1 MWVVG
6 VWYLGISGVE
16 ACPRRL
22 RPEGMAWLRGAFRWL
37 REGDSNPGSRPLVDD
52 WDLLGGGG
60 TGDVI
65 GGYGLVSTDRCVC
78 VVCVGSLRE
87 GWDIEL
93 LMKFVRGDCVRK
105 NVIVLAPGQRRKG
118 KHVIKKC

>member
-1 MWVVG
+1 MALFG
-6 VWYLGISGVE
+6 GFERGIQI
-16 ACPRRL
+16 
-22 RPEGMAWLRGAFRWL
+22 
-37 REGDSNPGSRPLVDD
+37 PGL
-52 WDLLGGGG
+52 DLWSTTGIYWGEVAGG